1 VDALTTV
8 GTAATS
14 PDDALVQRAR
24 RGDAEAFAVLVD
36 TRIDRCYRLA
46 FSILSND
53 ADAADATQD
62 ALVSAWR
69 QLPRLRDPASF
80 DGWLNRIVAN
90 AALMA
95 RRHRVRLREVSVRT
109 GQPGDETPP
118 PEPRQDPRART
129 AVDEFVDNDAIARAF
144 DRLRPKDRL
153 ILVLHHVEERP
164 VAEIARSLGIPIGT
178 AKWRLH
184 AARTALEKAMEAEA

>member
-1 VDALTTV
+1 MVV
-8 GTAATS
+8 AAQRSLSAT
-14 PDDALVQRAR
+14 DDALVLRAAH
-24 RGDAEAFAVLVD
+24 GDVGAFDALIA

-46 FSILSND
+46 WSILQND

-62 ALVSAWR
+62 AFVSAWR
-69 QLPRLRDPASF
+69 KLPRLRDTTAF

-95 RRHRVRLREVSVRT
+95 RRHRGRLREVPVVPMNADADAPAAWDRESRPDQST
-109 GQPGDETPP
+109 ESD
-118 PEPRQDPRART
+118 
-129 AVDEFVDNDAIARAF
+129 AVVERDAMGRAF
-144 DRLRPKDRL
+144 SRLRAAERA
-153 ILVLHHVEERP
+153 ILVLHHVDERP

-184 AARTALEKAMEAEA
+184 AARKALERAMEAEA